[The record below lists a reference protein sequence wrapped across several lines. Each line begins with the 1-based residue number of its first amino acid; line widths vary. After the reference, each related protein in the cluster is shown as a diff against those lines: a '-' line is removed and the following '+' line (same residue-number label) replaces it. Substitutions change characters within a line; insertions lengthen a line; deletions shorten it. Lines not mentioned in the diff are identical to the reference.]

1 MPSQD
6 WIEANRAEWKSRG
19 QKRPPFALA
28 PHPGQESV
36 WDYPR
41 PPRLSPD
48 FREVVVR
55 LGSVEI
61 ARSSRTIRVLETAS
75 PPTFYIPPDDMSAI
89 ERAAGGS
96 LCEWKGQAAYWTVTV
111 PGQRLERVGWSYP
124 EPFPGFEA
132 IRDYFAFYPAQLE
145 CCGWHPR
152 SPPAGPVLWRLG
164 DTRACGTFQRRA
176 RIGNVVAPRRWAL
189 PPRRPKKWAH
199 PLKAGL
205 ARGSGSL
212 RWLSSTETQQS
223 AMPSPTV
230 DDTWVGS

>member
-28 PHPGQESV
+28 PHPGQEFV

-75 PPTFYIPPDDMSAI
+75 PPTFYIPPDDVTMSAI

-145 CCGWHPR
+145 CFVDGIRVLPQPGRFYGGWVTPELV
-152 SPPAGPVLWRLG
+152 GPFKG
-164 DTRACGTFQRRA
+164 E
-176 RIGNVVAPRRWAL
+176 P
-189 PPRRPKKWAH
+189 
-199 PLKAGL
+199 
-205 ARGSGSL
+205 GSEM
-212 RWLSSTETQQS
+212 W
-223 AMPSPTV
+223 
-230 DDTWVGS
+230 